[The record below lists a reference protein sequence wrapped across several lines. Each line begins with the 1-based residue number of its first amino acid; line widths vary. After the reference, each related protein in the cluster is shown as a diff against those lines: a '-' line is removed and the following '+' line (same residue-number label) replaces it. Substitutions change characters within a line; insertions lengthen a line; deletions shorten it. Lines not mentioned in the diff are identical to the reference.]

1 MNIKK
6 NLLYHKLLVLPI
18 LTLFVIFIS
27 LIEQPLTFYQ
37 QTLFSSIMCLAVLL
51 INFRK
56 GKFITLFLMGVGILI
71 SSRYIFWRI
80 STTLIW
86 DKYPDIFFSLTLLIA
101 EIYAWAVLL
110 LGYFQV
116 CFPLNRE
123 SLPLPADPTHWPS
136 VDIFIPTYN
145 EPLSVVQNTV

>member
-56 GKFITLFLMGVGILI
+56 GKFITLFLMGVINFPLRKLI
-71 SSRYIFWRI
+71 SRTARHIM
-80 STTLIW
+80 
-86 DKYPDIFFSLTLLIA
+86 
-101 EIYAWAVLL
+101 EENN
-110 LGYFQV
+110 V
-116 CFPLNRE
+116 C
-123 SLPLPADPTHWPS
+123 
-136 VDIFIPTYN
+136 
-145 EPLSVVQNTV
+145 

>member
-56 GKFITLFLMGVGILI
+56 GKFITLFLMGVGQSHQLL
-71 SSRYIFWRI
+71 SSLFADTGVIF
-80 STTLIW
+80 TLFQL
-86 DKYPDIFFSLTLLIA
+86 YFPDA
-101 EIYAWAVLL
+101 
-110 LGYFQV
+110 
-116 CFPLNRE
+116 
-123 SLPLPADPTHWPS
+123 
-136 VDIFIPTYN
+136 
-145 EPLSVVQNTV
+145 

>member
-1 MNIKK
+1 
-6 NLLYHKLLVLPI
+6 
-18 LTLFVIFIS
+18 
-27 LIEQPLTFYQ
+27 
-37 QTLFSSIMCLAVLL
+37 
-51 INFRK
+51 
-56 GKFITLFLMGVGILI
+56 MGVGILI

-123 SLPLPADPTHWPS
+123 SLPLPADPHTG
-136 VDIFIPTYN
+136 IGGYFIPTIMNRYQWCKT
-145 EPLSVVQNTV
+145 LFMVH

>member
-101 EIYAWAVLL
+101 EIYAWAV
-110 LGYFQV
+110 
-116 CFPLNRE
+116 
-123 SLPLPADPTHWPS
+123 
-136 VDIFIPTYN
+136 
-145 EPLSVVQNTV
+145 